1 MDKKVMTVRLP
12 TDAHKI
18 LCGISEK
25 TFESFNSI
33 IVRLILQAKEESFCC
48 PKSTKNVT
56 DK

>member
-12 TDAHKI
+12 TEAHKI

-33 IVRLILQAKEESFCC
+33 IVRLILQAKEES
-48 PKSTKNVT
+48 
-56 DK
+56 